1 MKRCKRCGRELDES
15 EFYKHKRTK
24 DGLQPYCKECQ
35 RELTRMRIKPKLPQ
49 LKVPQIGGGKV
60 NPELAAFTP
69 RQLMEEL
76 KARGYTGELKY
87 TQTIK
92 L

>member
-1 MKRCKRCGRELDES
+1 MDES
-15 EFYKHKRTK
+15 AFNKMKKAK

-35 RELTRMRIKPKLPQ
+35 IETNRMSAKLKMQRLKAPQ
-49 LKVPQIGGGKV
+49 LGGGKA

-69 RQLMEEL
+69 RQLIEEL

>member
-1 MKRCKRCGRELDES
+1 MKRCNRCGRELDES
-15 EFYKHKRTK
+15 EFNKNIRTK
-24 DGLQPYCKECQ
+24 DGLQYYCKECQ
-35 RELTRMRIKPKLPQ
+35 RELNRMRIKPKLPQ

-60 NPELAAFTP
+60 NSELAAFTP

>member
-15 EFYKHKRTK
+15 EFYKNKLKK

-35 RELTRMRIKPKLPQ
+35 RELNRMRIKPKLPQ

-60 NPELAAFTP
+60 NPKLAAFTP

>member
-1 MKRCKRCGRELDES
+1 MKKCKRCGRELDEG
-15 EFYKHKRTK
+15 EFYKRSSAK
-24 DGLQPYCKECQ
+24 DGLQPYCKQCTKEMRQ
-35 RELTRMRIKPKLPQ
+35 TRVAPLKPL
-49 LKVPQIGGGKV
+49 LKVSQIGDGKA

-87 TQTIK
+87 VQTIK